1 MRATQWLEWN
11 IHQGAGTIYKYFY
24 NCDITSA
31 YPHDIARLTNTALA
45 ENVCGTYTETDIF
58 DVQLYIDGTFC
69 FYVSTLHGMLLCG
82 NFIGNSQLGYYEKA
96 IPLSW
101 GRMDPQTLITKHAIN
116 SMWASKVEAD
126 PREPAESSRGTM
138 T

>member
-11 IHQGAGTIYKYFY
+11 IHQGAGNIFKYFY

-31 YPHDIARLTNTALA
+31 YPHDIARLTNTSLS
-45 ENVCGTYTETDIF
+45 ENFDGTNTETDIF

-101 GRMDPQTLITKHAIN
+101 
-116 SMWASKVEAD
+116 
-126 PREPAESSRGTM
+126 
-138 T
+138 